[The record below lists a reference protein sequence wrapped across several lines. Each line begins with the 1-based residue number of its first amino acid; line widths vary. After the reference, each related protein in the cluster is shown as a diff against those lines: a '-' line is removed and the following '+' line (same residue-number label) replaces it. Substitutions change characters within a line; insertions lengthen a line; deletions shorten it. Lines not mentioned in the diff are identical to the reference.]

1 MQKIALMGQIHED
14 GLKILNDSKF
24 NVIEVTDYSYDNL
37 IKELV
42 DVDAIAIRTAEL
54 KQEVLQECK
63 SLKIVSRHG
72 VGYDNVDLNYL
83 NKEKI
88 ALAITGSA
96 NAVTV
101 AEHVMAMFLN
111 LSKLIKTSD
120 LYVRNGQFELKD
132 SMQNNMLELYKKN
145 IFIIG
150 FGRIGKTLAKRCI
163 GFEANVFVYD
173 PYIESSIIKA
183 HHCIPVSFD
192 EGIKIADFIS
202 LHLPINE
209 KTKYLITK
217 KELSQMK
224 KTCILVNTA
233 RGGIIKED
241 DLAWALQNQV
251 IHSAG
256 LDVFEEEPP
265 KENNPLLNVDNLI
278 LSPHSA
284 ALTLACRKRMAVE
297 TCNNIVNY
305 LNKTSN
311 LILSN
316 IVNNDFLNKN

>member
-24 NVIEVTDYSYDNL
+24 NVIEINDYSYDNL
-37 IKELV
+37 IKELAN
-42 DVDAIAIRTAEL
+42 VDAIAIRTAEL

-88 ALAITGSA
+88 ALAITGSS

-111 LSKLIKTSD
+111 LCKLSKTSD
-120 LYVRNGQFELKD
+120 QIVRSGQFAKKV
-132 SMQNNMLELYKKN
+132 SMQKDMLELYKKN

-150 FGRIGKTLAKRCI
+150 FGRIGKILAKRCI
-163 GFEANVFVYD
+163 GFESNVLVYD
-173 PYIESSIIKA
+173 PYIESNIIKENN
-183 HHCIPVSFD
+183 CIPVSFD

-233 RGGIIKED
+233 RGGIINED
-241 DLAWALQNQV
+241 DLVWALQNQV

-256 LDVFEEEPP
+256 LDVFEQEPP
-265 KENNPLLNVDNLI
+265 KEKNPLFALDNLI

-284 ALTLACRKRMAVE
+284 ALTLECRKRMAIE

-305 LNKTSN
+305 LNKSSD

-316 IVNNDFLNKN
+316 IINKNILN

>member
-1 MQKIALMGQIHED
+1 MPKIALMGQIHEE
-14 GLKILNDSKF
+14 GLKVLNDSNF
-24 NVIEVTDYSYDNL
+24 NIIEIADYSDENL
-37 IKELV
+37 RKKLI
-42 DVDAIAIRTAEL
+42 DVDAISLRTAEL
-54 KQEVLQECK
+54 HSEILQECK

-83 NKEKI
+83 NKKKI

-111 LSKLIKTSD
+111 LSKLSKTSD
-120 LYVRNGQFELKD
+120 QYVRSGQFNLKD

-163 GFEANVFVYD
+163 GFESNVFVYD
-173 PYIESSIIKA
+173 PYIESDKIKA
-183 HHCIPVSFD
+183 HNCIPISFD

-224 KTCILVNTA
+224 NKCILVNTA
-233 RGGIIKED
+233 RGGLIKEA
-241 DLAWALQNQV
+241 DLAWALQNKV

-256 LDVFEEEPP
+256 LDVFEQEPP
-265 KENNPLLNVDNLI
+265 KDDNSLFTLDNLI

-284 ALTLACRKRMAVE
+284 ALTLECRKRMAVE
-297 TCNNIVNY
+297 TCKNIVNY
-305 LNKTSN
+305 LNKSSD

-316 IVNNDFLNKN
+316 IVNKDILN